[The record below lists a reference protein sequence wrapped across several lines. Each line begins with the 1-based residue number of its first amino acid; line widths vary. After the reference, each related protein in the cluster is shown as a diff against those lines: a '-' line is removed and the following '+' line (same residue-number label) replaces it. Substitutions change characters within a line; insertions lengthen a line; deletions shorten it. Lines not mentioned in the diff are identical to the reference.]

1 MIHIFR
7 KEMKKWH
14 TVLWVVVAS
23 LVLSSVTAFIFY
35 RPRSGSEMA
44 VATVNGESISFD
56 QYRQSLLEIQERIN
70 SIKSLARAYG
80 MSEEVFLSTFLGF
93 SKPEDIA
100 LDACIKEALVDRVK
114 DQFAITIDDDW
125 FKQEL
130 IKALPQLLDQGG
142 NINMDAYKGYLQR
155 LGTTPVDFEK
165 RKEAEMAR
173 GIINHFIFNASYMP
187 QFAAQDLLTR
197 DSEKSFAYVKFP
209 FSYFLDVVKKEGLTN
224 EALAAYYRE
233 NKEVYRIPEK
243 RKATYCQ
250 FSGQEYA
257 KKAVITVD
265 PASIHSFYEQHKG
278 TLFRIAPKIKVRHIL
293 FAAKDHDN
301 ALKVHKQ
308 LTSSQKDFEALA
320 KQYSIDK
327 KTSAA
332 GGVIDFFARG
342 THDAEFERA
351 AFRLHKV
358 GDLSPL
364 VRTKQGYE
372 IIQLVERI
380 AATEKPFDAVKDEVE
395 KTLKARKALSA
406 ARNDLANLI
415 RTVKDDKQALGNFI
429 KEHQLK
435 EEQTSYLTEEDT
447 KGESIVNM
455 IARNL
460 FSSDKRKNTVGY
472 LVNKDTYIIYNLIDV
487 QKSSVPT
494 LDQIKDKVMA
504 DCYQNRAEDRAKKV
518 LKELKGQLL
527 EKKMTLEQVAAK
539 YGMSLVTTKKTTV
552 KAGISELGQN
562 KSLQGMF
569 FTLDDQAEVLQV
581 RQKDDFYLV
590 QLKDIT
596 IKQDQ
601 EIDKDLAKKID
612 QEKYKSG
619 TMLMSAFIASLHRNA
634 KIEIDQ
640 KVLSARHIPT
650 RD

>member
-35 RPRSGSEMA
+35 RPRSGSDA
-44 VATVNGESISFD
+44 VATVNGESIQFD
-56 QYRQSLLEIQERIN
+56 QYRQSLLEIQERIS

-114 DQFAITIDDDW
+114 DQFAITIDDEW

-130 IKALPQLLDQGG
+130 VKSLPQLLDQGG
-142 NINMDAYKGYLQR
+142 NINMDSYKGYLQR

-173 GIINHFIFNASYMP
+173 GIVNHFIFNASYMP
-187 QFAAQDLLTR
+187 QFAAQDLLER
-197 DSEKSFAYVKFP
+197 DSEKSFSFVKFP
-209 FSYFLDVVKKEGLTN
+209 ASYFLDVVKKEGLTN

-265 PASIHSFYEQHKG
+265 AASVHGFYEQHKG

-293 FAAKDHDN
+293 FSAKDHDN

-308 LTSSQKDFEALA
+308 LTANPKDFESLA
-320 KQYSIDK
+320 KQYSVDK

-395 KTLKARKALSA
+395 KTLKTRKALSA
-406 ARNDLANLI
+406 ARNDLANLM
-415 RTVKDDKQALGNFI
+415 RTVKEDKLALGNFI

-435 EEQTSYLTEEDT
+435 EEQTGYLTEEDA
-447 KGESIVNM
+447 KGDATINQ

-472 LVNKDTYIIYNLIDV
+472 LVNKDTYIIYNLIDM

-494 LDQIKDKVMA
+494 LEQIKDKVTA
-504 DCYQNRAEDRAKKV
+504 DCYQNRADERAKKT
-518 LKELKGQLL
+518 LKELKGLL
-527 EKKMTLEQVAAK
+527 LDKKTTLTQIAAK
-539 YGMSLVTTKKTTV
+539 YGMSLVSTKKTTV
-552 KAGISELGQN
+552 KAGVSELGQN
-562 KSLQGMF
+562 KGLQGLF
-569 FTLDDQAEVLQV
+569 FTLDDQSQVLQV
-581 RQKDDFYLV
+581 KLKDEYYLA
-590 QLKDIT
+590 QLKEMT
-596 IKQDQ
+596 IKSNQQIDQ
-601 EIDKDLAKKID
+601 EMVKTID

-619 TMLMSAFIASLHRNA
+619 TMLLSAFIASLHRNA